1 MQNLE
6 IRRATWRDASSLAAL
21 FDAYR
26 VFYGQ
31 CSNAKAAKAF
41 IESRLKHDESVIF
54 LATCGAGVAPVGFT
68 QLYPTF
74 SSISMSRRLIL
85 NDLFVQPTARGR
97 GIGRLL
103 ITAARDFAVATE
115 VHGMQLET
123 AVGNVGARALYES
136 EGWKLQQAFC
146 SYELMT

>member
-1 MQNLE
+1 METRNSAQPNARHKASWKGTDLQNIE
-6 IRRATWRDASSLAAL
+6 IRRATSRDASSLAAL

-31 CSNAKAAKAF
+31 CSNAHAAKDF
-41 IESRLKHDESVIF
+41 IGSRLEHDESVIF
-54 LATCGAGVAPVGFT
+54 LAACGVGNAPVGFT

-74 SSISMSRRLIL
+74 SSISLSRRLIL

-103 ITAARDFAVATE
+103 LKAALR
-115 VHGMQLET
+115 G
-123 AVGNVGARALYES
+123 
-136 EGWKLQQAFC
+136 
-146 SYELMT
+146 